1 MKIKGNESCIFR
13 ISRWQMLK
21 LKLQYF
27 GHLTWRADSLEKM
40 LMLGKTESRKRSGW
54 QKMRWLGGIT
64 DSMNLSLS
72 KLREIVKDRACCSP
86 WGSQSQTQ
94 LSNWTKE
101 QNERMTYVKCES
113 ESCSVVSDS
122 LQFHGSVQNT
132 RLGSLSI
139 FQGFFPTLGS
149 NLGLPHYRWILY
161 QLSHRGSPRIL
172 EWVAYPF
179 SSGFSQPRR
188 TAVSCI
194 AGGFF
199 TNWAIRKAPYVRCIA
214 N

>member
-72 KLREIVKDRACCSP
+72 KLQEMVKDRACCSP

-113 ESCSVVSDS
+113 DGKMAYLFSRRQGISSH
-122 LQFHGSVQNT
+122 LQTIWGSRVFH
-132 RLGSLSI
+132 
-139 FQGFFPTLGS
+139 
-149 NLGLPHYRWILY
+149 H
-161 QLSHRGSPRIL
+161 
-172 EWVAYPF
+172 VAF
-179 SSGFSQPRR
+179 LKLMFL
-188 TAVSCI
+188 
-194 AGGFF
+194 
-199 TNWAIRKAPYVRCIA
+199 
-214 N
+214 